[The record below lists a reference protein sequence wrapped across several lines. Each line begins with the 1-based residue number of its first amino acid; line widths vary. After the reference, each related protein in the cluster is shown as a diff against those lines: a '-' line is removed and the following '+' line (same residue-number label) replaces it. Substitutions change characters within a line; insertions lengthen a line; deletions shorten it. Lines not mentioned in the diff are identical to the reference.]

1 MKTKIFIL
9 NLVLAG
15 MLTMAFNGC
24 KKEILELTDE
34 EENRSFMAMFRQQA
48 NTGKAGDPLAS
59 QVVNT
64 NDMYL
69 VWNGI
74 NGASGY
80 RIQMK
85 TQAGSWD
92 VPADILWDTIVGPE
106 VLKYTKADLQYST
119 KHNFAIQTLSPKG
132 EAYHSKWY
140 GKGDP
145 GHNDERAEWEMGE
158 RRGIPDVVSVGG
170 VTETSLRVYFDL
182 TVPSVSDRT
191 DPSKLNPSFQYENE
205 KFLIDE
211 ILVQPAS
218 VNRDLPTKKIALT
231 QADKDKGYVDV
242 SGLSSNALYVVNGL
256 NNKVVRYW
264 DRLYNTT
271 MVRMRGQIGAP
282 VLIKHIVDETNTWAK
297 QHNASRLDT
306 ILNNYLF
313 DNTLAEGTI
322 FMLEAGKNYYLGSG
336 VVLAKGLTLKTNT
349 PGTKPIVF
357 MGLGYNDTNNGALA
371 YNFQLGR
378 PAQAGE
384 IGSITVGDVIFDD
397 INFEVP
403 YAVNFFNQ
411 SLYPGKSITGNYFI
425 NQHSASMPFT
435 CSKLEARNCNFQ
447 GMVRSW
453 FRTQGSNRQ
462 VIENIIVE
470 NCLFHDVGMY
480 DVNGRGYPFITGDAK
495 SEKTNIF
502 NNVVIRNNSFIGMS
516 YDQLLR
522 ENANLAWASS
532 VVWNVTIENNTFLNA
547 FALTNDRYLI
557 QHMHPPANSKYTIKK
572 NLFIAVKAAGDARA
586 LSLSGMN
593 FRTYRPGLSFDIAD
607 NYSTSAKSANNA
619 ITYYSSAEIF
629 TKQPFSHTGNGAGY
643 NPGTGAGSLNV
654 GGLEATKVITGP
666 TPIAPENLLVDP
678 YPKGKKVGSAWD
690 TDAHIYN
697 LNGLFFKNT
706 PEVRNHPIYTKGIG
720 DPRWR

>member
-9 NLVLAG
+9 NIVLAG
-15 MLTMAFNGC
+15 LLTMAFNGC
-24 KKEILELTDE
+24 KKQHLELTDE
-34 EENRSFMAMFRQQA
+34 EENRAFMAVFRQQA
-48 NTGKAGDPLAS
+48 NTGKAGDALAS

-64 NDMYL
+64 NDIYL

-80 RIQMK
+80 RIKMK

-92 VPADILWDTIVGPE
+92 IPGDILWDTIVGPD
-106 VLKYTKADLQYST
+106 VLKITKEDLQYST

-140 GKGDP
+140 GMGD
-145 GHNDERAEWEMGE
+145 GAHNDDRAEFDTGE
-158 RRGIPDVVSVGG
+158 RKAIPDVVSVGG

-182 TVPSVSDRT
+182 KIPADATNPLV
-191 DPSKLNPSFQYENE
+191 LNPTFQYEDN
-205 KFLIDE
+205 KFLLDE
-211 ILVQPAS
+211 ILIQPAS
-218 VNRDLPTKKIALT
+218 VNRDLPSTIVKLT
-231 QADKDKGYVDV
+231 PTDLTNGYVDV
-242 SGLSSNALYVVNGL
+242 AGLSSNALYVVNGL
-256 NNKVVRYW
+256 NNGVVRYW

-271 MVRMRGQIGAP
+271 MVRMRGQVGAP
-282 VLIKHIVDETNTWAK
+282 ILVPHIVDETNTWAK

-306 ILNNYLF
+306 ILNRYLL
-313 DNTLAEGTI
+313 DNALAEGTI
-322 FMLEAGKNYYLGSG
+322 FTLEAGKNYYLGSG
-336 VVLAKGLTLKTNT
+336 VVLAKGLTLKSNT
-349 PGTKPIVF
+349 PGTRPVVF
-357 MGLGYNDTNNGALA
+357 MGLGYNDTNSGALA
-371 YNFQLGR
+371 FNFQLGR

-384 IGSITVGDVIFDD
+384 IGSITMGDVIFDD

-411 SLYPGKSITGNYFI
+411 SLSPGKAITGNYFI

-453 FRTQGSNRQ
+453 FRTQGTNRQ
-462 VIENIIVE
+462 VIENIIID
-470 NCLFHDVGMY
+470 NCLFHDTGMY
-480 DVNGRGYPFITGDAK
+480 DVNGRGYPLITGEAK

-502 NNVVIRNNSFIGMS
+502 NNVVIKNNSFIGIC
-516 YDQLLR
+516 YDQLVR
-522 ENANLAWASS
+522 ENANLAWAPS

-547 FALTNDRYLI
+547 FSISASRFLI
-557 QHMHPPANSKYTIKK
+557 QHQNPPANSKYTIKK
-572 NLFIAVKAAGDARA
+572 NLFIAVKAAGDERLLAM
-586 LSLSGMN
+586 SGMD

-619 ITYYSSAEIF
+619 VTYFSSAEIL
-629 TKQPFSHTGNGAGY
+629 TSNPFSHNSRGAGFS
-643 NPGTGAGSLNV
+643 GGSLNV

-666 TPIAPENLLVDP
+666 TPIAPENLMVDP
-678 YPKGKKVGSAWD
+678 YPKGKKVGAWA

-697 LNGLFFKNT
+697 LNGLRYKNT
-706 PEVRNHPIYTKGIG
+706 PEVLNHPIYTKGIG